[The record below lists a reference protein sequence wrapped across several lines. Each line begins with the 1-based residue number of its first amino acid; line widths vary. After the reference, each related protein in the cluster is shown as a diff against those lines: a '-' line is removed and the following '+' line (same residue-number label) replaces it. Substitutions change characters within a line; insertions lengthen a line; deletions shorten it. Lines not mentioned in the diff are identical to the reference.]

1 MARFRALAACVCL
14 LLLAGCSHWRPDGL
28 VAPGPPAGSAL
39 PAAALA
45 PLPAPRPSTAA
56 FDYVRRPDGPP
67 VELSL
72 EERRN
77 GYRVWHL
84 WMPSAGDNGQ
94 PGRRVEGRYY
104 ESVRPGAKPLVV
116 VLPIYGKSAYPSRKL
131 ARYLTRARTDAADVN
146 VLRLLGNENLYRPE
160 LLAAARD
167 EGELVAEIEATAR
180 RMVATV
186 VDVRRLLDWAE
197 RRPEVDRDRLGV
209 VGFSFSSALASLAMA
224 ADPRFGAGV
233 FFMGG
238 GHVHEIFAHCHGN
251 EVADARQVLRRALG
265 RSDDQLARLLDEPL
279 AMVDP
284 VRLAPLLAGRP
295 VLLADSPID
304 RVIPESSRRD
314 LWEALGR
321 PQRLVF
327 RLSHRTAF
335 LTMTPLGLDYANR
348 KIRRFLDE
356 SL

>member
-1 MARFRALAACVCL
+1 MAP
-14 LLLAGCSHWRPDGL
+14 HP
-28 VAPGPPAGSAL
+28 PGPSAL
-39 PAAALA
+39 PAAAHR
-45 PLPAPRPSTAA
+45 PAAA
-56 FDYVRRPDGPP
+56 FDYAPQPGGPP

-72 EERRN
+72 EGRR
-77 GYRVWHL
+77 GSYRIWHL

-104 ESVRPGAKPLVV
+104 ESVRPGPKPLVV

-131 ARYLTRARTDAADVN
+131 ARYLTRPRVRDAADTH

-160 LLAAARD
+160 RLAAARD

-180 RMVATV
+180 RMVTTV

-238 GHVHEIFAHCHGN
+238 GHLHEIFAHCHGN
-251 EVADARQVLRRALG
+251 EVAHARQVLRRALG
-265 RSDDQLARLLDEPL
+265 RSDDELARLLAEPL
-279 AMVDP
+279 AVVDP
-284 VRLAPLLAGRP
+284 VRLAPLLADRP

-304 RVIPESSRRD
+304 RVIPERSRRD

-348 KIRRFLDE
+348 KIRRFFDE